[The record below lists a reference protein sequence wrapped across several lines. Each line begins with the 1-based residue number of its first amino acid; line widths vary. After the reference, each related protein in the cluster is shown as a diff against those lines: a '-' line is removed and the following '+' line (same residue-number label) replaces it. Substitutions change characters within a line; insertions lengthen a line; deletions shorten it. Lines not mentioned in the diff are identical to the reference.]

1 MTAWFEKNKPGVMKL
16 LGFVLVGIPA
26 LGFLYLVLAQSGVSE
41 VAVPIYWL
49 FLPFMLATLYGY
61 HIARRAEML
70 EVERLIEKKLQEAL
84 RQKDSISPPPNGMV
98 KQEAAPEEA
107 VRH

>member
-1 MTAWFEKNKPGVMKL
+1 VTTWFEKNKPEVMKL
-16 LGFVLVGIPA
+16 LGFVLIGVPA
-26 LGFLYLVLAQSGVSE
+26 LGLLYLVLFQSGVNE
-41 VAVPIYWL
+41 VAIPIYWL

-84 RQKDSISPPPNGMV
+84 RQKDSIAPPPNGML